1 MKHRWL
7 IVILFLVYVFGA
19 SALLLSQPP
28 EETGVLE
35 VIGRGMIVHD
45 NVAKARKEAIADG
58 LRNAVEQGVGL
69 LIPSASV
76 VDRFQLLSNKIY
88 PQADEVIH
96 DYKVL
101 TESRS
106 DPYYRLVIRVTLLM
120 SALEEKLEDIGISTT
135 RRGMPSVLLLLS
147 EENIGQVSR
156 RFSWGQSPLGRF
168 PGAIEKTL
176 SKHMDEKG
184 FFIINEATLLAPTSG
199 IDVEPESG
207 GHELS
212 NKTAVKMAEQLNAEV
227 VIVGEGIARFGGNVS
242 GTGIKSVE
250 ASLSLRAIRVD
261 DGTVIGS
268 FEGRRAAV
276 DEYEMIA
283 GKEAL
288 TLAAAAAAEDLSR
301 QIIANWSRKA
311 SEPILVEL
319 VVKGIEEY
327 SDFVKFRTT
336 LRDDIRGVRNVYLRA
351 IKAGEAKIDVDIKGN
366 TRMLADQLML
376 KNFEGFGLNI
386 FEVDPREIKLEI
398 KMACKMINLVS
409 SLRWYRVHPRQQ
421 VMQVEQNGE
430 FPALP

>member
-7 IVILFLVYVFGA
+7 IVILFLVYISGTD
-19 SALLLSQPP
+19 ALVWSQQP
-28 EETGVLE
+28 EETGILE
-35 VIGRGMIVHD
+35 VIGRGRIDHD
-45 NVAKARKEAIADG
+45 NVAKARNEAIADG

-69 LIPSASV
+69 LILSASV
-76 VDRFQLLSNKIY
+76 VDRFQLLSDEVY

-101 TESRS
+101 SESRS
-106 DPYYRLVIRVTLLM
+106 DPYYRLVVRVTLLM

-135 RRGMPSVLLLLS
+135 KRGMPSVLLLLS

-156 RFSWGQSPLGRF
+156 RNSWGQSPLGRF
-168 PGAIEKTL
+168 PSAIEKTL
-176 SKHMDEKG
+176 SKHMGEKG
-184 FFIINEATLLAPTSG
+184 FFIINEATLLSPAPG
-199 IDVEPESG
+199 IDVGAESG

-212 NKTAVKMAEQLNAEV
+212 NETAVRMAEQLNAEV

-250 ASLSLRAIRVD
+250 ASLSLRAIRAD
-261 DGTVIGS
+261 DRMVIGS

-288 TLAAAAAAEDLSR
+288 TLAAADGAEDLSK

-311 SEPILVEL
+311 SGPILVEL

-327 SDFVKFRTT
+327 ADFVKFRTT
-336 LRDDIRGVRNVYLRA
+336 LRDEIGGVRKVYLRA
-351 IKAGEAKIDVDIKGN
+351 IKAGEAKIDVDIRGN

-376 KNFEGFGLNI
+376 KSFEGFGLNI
-386 FEVDPREIKLEI
+386 FEVDSRGIKLEI
-398 KMACKMINLVS
+398 IAKQDVMNESRTLEDDGGPNYYRPNS
-409 SLRWYRVHPRQQ
+409 STAY
-421 VMQVEQNGE
+421 
-430 FPALP
+430 